1 MWARPVFMD
10 ESPGGEMDCSPDSTG
25 GTPYGRGMKRPC
37 DEELDAI
44 LEAGPRTKRM
54 EMTPCQTP
62 IHSSN
67 LDGSARMC
75 TGTPLCTTPLNAYQ
89 AANSLQRNELGL
101 RWGSA
106 SSLGPRR

>member
-1 MWARPVFMD
+1 MWGRPVFMD

-62 IHSSN
+62 TQALAIST
-67 LDGSARMC
+67 GEGIRRQAQARSIRH
-75 TGTPLCTTPLNAYQ
+75 A
-89 AANSLQRNELGL
+89 R
-101 RWGSA
+101 A
-106 SSLGPRR
+106 SRGGHAKATDL